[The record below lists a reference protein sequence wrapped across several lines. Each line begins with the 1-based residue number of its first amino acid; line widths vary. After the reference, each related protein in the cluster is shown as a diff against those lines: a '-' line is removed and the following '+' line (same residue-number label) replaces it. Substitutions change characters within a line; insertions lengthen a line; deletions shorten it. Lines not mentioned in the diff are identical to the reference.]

1 MFYGAGNY
9 TNKAWSYMAQTLR
22 KMILVSSET
31 THDIFSN
38 AKDIYRRRFDPGG
51 SIATCLR
58 WNADPSQS
66 ITPNVHQYSLLVIL
80 VRSNCLL

>member
-9 TNKAWSYMAQTLR
+9 TNKAWSYLAQTLR

-38 AKDIYRRRFDPGG
+38 AKDIYRRRFDPGAVLQLVLDG
-51 SIATCLR
+51 MLIHR
-58 WNADPSQS
+58 SQ
-66 ITPNVHQYSLLVIL
+66 LLQTFTNTVF
-80 VRSNCLL
+80 